1 LTGSKKNLDF
11 NPEEKRGLVE
21 PNNFQLSITRQCE
34 LLGIS
39 RSGYYYSPCGISEKD
54 LWIMRLIDEEYTRHP
69 FYGARNL
76 SDWLGRQGYPACRE
90 KVGRLMKLMG
100 LEAIYPKRSLSIRNR
115 DHKVYPYLLRNLS
128 IDHPDQVWC
137 TDVTYIRLKHSFA
150 YLTVVMDW
158 FSRYVLSWE
167 LSLSLETDFCIRALE
182 KALGIS
188 KPEIF
193 NSDQGCQYTSNNFT
207 KVLLDAEVRISMN
220 GKGRAFDNIMVE
232 RLWRTVKY
240 EEVYLKEY
248 LDYFSS
254 RNSLEEYFEFYNNER
269 RHTSLGKRTPS
280 EVYHENRNH
289 LKVMA

>member
-1 LTGSKKNLDF
+1 MRKNYSADFKSRVALEAIKGERTLAELASMYEVHPNQIRAWKKRLLAEVSDIFSDRRRKKKVDDEDVKAKLYEEIGRLKIELDWLKKNLDF
-11 NPEEKRGLVE
+11 SPEEKRVLVE

-39 RSGYYYSPCGISEKD
+39 RSGYYYYEPCGIPERD
-54 LWIMRLIDEEYTRHP
+54 LLIMRMIDEEYTRHP

-115 DHKVYPYLLRNLS
+115 DHKVYPYLLRHLA
-128 IDHPDQVWC
+128 IDHPDHVWC

-167 LSLSLETDFCIRALE
+167 LSLSLETDFCVRALE
-182 KALGIS
+182 KAL
-188 KPEIF
+188 
-193 NSDQGCQYTSNNFT
+193 
-207 KVLLDAEVRISMN
+207 
-220 GKGRAFDNIMVE
+220 
-232 RLWRTVKY
+232 
-240 EEVYLKEY
+240 
-248 LDYFSS
+248 
-254 RNSLEEYFEFYNNER
+254 
-269 RHTSLGKRTPS
+269 
-280 EVYHENRNH
+280 
-289 LKVMA
+289 